1 MSLKTL
7 SVRIPDVMH
16 SYIKHRT
23 ALTGKSMQETLAEI
37 IYFYQ
42 INDQDYL
49 DALHQSVD
57 AAYFYTEKKAAN
69 PYELYKQGAG
79 NDA

>member
-16 SYIKHRT
+16 SYLKHRT

-42 INDQDYL
+42 INDQSYL

-57 AAYFYTEKKAAN
+57 AAYYYVERKAQN
-69 PYELYKQGAG
+69 PYEGYKKGG
-79 NDA
+79 DNDA